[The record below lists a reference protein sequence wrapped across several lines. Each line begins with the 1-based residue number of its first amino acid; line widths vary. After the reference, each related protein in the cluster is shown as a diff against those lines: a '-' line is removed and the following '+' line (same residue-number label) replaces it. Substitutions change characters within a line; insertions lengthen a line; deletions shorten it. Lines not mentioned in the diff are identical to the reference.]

1 MAQRCLPGLA
11 VLLCAALLSAGPP
24 ARAQAPA
31 DDDWTRVPGAEW
43 TTVPP
48 ERAGFYGPR
57 LEVLRAWLKTG
68 DTAAMVVAVH
78 GQVVFEYGDVRLASK
93 VASVRKSILAMLYGP
108 PAAAGKIDFGKKV
121 VDLGL
126 EEAEPFLPIERYA
139 TLEQLLMARS
149 GIYLTSG
156 NKELDAL
163 TPKRGSEAPGTRF
176 QYNNWDFNAAGTA
189 FEKLTGTSIY
199 DALERDLARPI
210 GMQDF
215 DRALQQKVPS
225 PGSVH
230 PEYVMKLSTRDMA
243 RLGVLMSRRGRW
255 RDQQVLPEQWC
266 RYITTLVTPFDDI
279 HPIGLRPRGGFDRW
293 GYGVMWWVWE
303 SPMGPSGAV
312 TGPLDGAYTAWGA
325 GGQYITVLPAMDM
338 VVAHKVDIDAR
349 GSANV
354 SPIAYD
360 AILAMLF
367 ESQCPGGECSPRPNV
382 GSGPTPK

>member
-1 MAQRCLPGLA
+1 MLQRTLTRLA
-11 VLLCAALLSAGPP
+11 LLLCAAVAFSAVVPV
-24 ARAQAPA
+24 RAQAPP
-31 DDDWTRVPGAEW
+31 DDDWSRVPGAEW
-43 TTVPP
+43 TVVAP
-48 ERAGFYGPR
+48 ERAGYYGPR

-78 GQVVFEYGDVRLASK
+78 GQVIFEYGDVKLASK

-108 PAAAGKIDFGKKV
+108 PAAAGKIDFRKTV

-126 EEAEPFLPIERYA
+126 QEAEPFLPIERGA

-149 GIYLTSG
+149 GVYLTSG
-156 NKELDAL
+156 NAELDAL
-163 TPKRGSEAPGTRF
+163 TPKRGSEAPGTRH

-215 DRALQQKVPS
+215 DRAKQQKVPS

-230 PEYVMKLSTRDMA
+230 PEYVMRLSTRDMA
-243 RLGVLMSRRGRW
+243 RLGVLMARHGRW
-255 RDQQVLPEQWC
+255 RDQEVLPESWC
-266 RYITTLVTPFDDI
+266 RYITTLVTPFAEI
-279 HPIGLRPRGGFDRW
+279 NPAGLRSRGRFDRW

-303 SPMGPSGAV
+303 SPMGPGGVS
-312 TGPLDGAYTAWGA
+312 TGPLDGAYTAMGA
-325 GGQYITVLPAMDM
+325 GGQYITVLPAIDM

-354 SPIAYD
+354 APLAYD
-360 AILAMLF
+360 AMLAMVF
-367 ESQCPGGECSPRPNV
+367 ESWCPGGEC
-382 GSGPTPK
+382 PKP

>member
-156 NKELDAL
+156 NAELDAL

-215 DRALQQKVPS
+215 DRARQQKVPS

-230 PEYVMKLSTRDMA
+230 PEYVMKLSTRDLA

-266 RYITTLVTPFDDI
+266 RYITTLVTPFEEI

-303 SPMGPSGAV
+303 SPMGPGGAT

-325 GGQYITVLPAMDM
+325 GGQYITVLPALDM

-367 ESQCPGGECSPRPNV
+367 ESQCPGGQC
-382 GSGPTPK
+382 PKP